1 MSFQNLEQEMANATG
16 FVLDRTI
23 SPPKVLGMCFLI
35 SRSRAV
41 CCASNVFH
49 YVDAPWALNIHFP
62 HPDVTVSIKT
72 VSLHNEFDKPTA
84 RQEYLK
90 QTGSPNESFVSP
102 PNDIAMLVIDAGIPD
117 LQSDRVAELNRA
129 LSLPFDSSGVEA
141 SGNVHGHEFLNVI
154 NNCLENQRKGLL
166 TLFDQRNIPLA
177 RVELIPGGIQRVFF
191 QQPMAPEMAFCEL
204 VYRKPIWGFAF
215 EPAGQFDW
223 ANLPAV
229 STPADRLV
237 WEAMRRANEIPK
249 LFAQLGGTESR
260 YQKVV
265 QNFDPSSAS
274 DEIQWMVE
282 RLWNSLDG
290 YLTID
295 KMPERLGTDTYT
307 VLVAIRELINRGV
320 ISQINRKTPFHC
332 SGQMPN
338 PLTSHTDMEV
348 NNWDPLQLF
357 YLDQASG
364 KPCWLQGNYFGVV
377 SALQPKNMLHTIQA
391 PPNTQG
397 ALILKD
403 YKLIGVHSGPQ
414 QIKAGQPAPP
424 VKCCQFMWMGALLD
438 LQIKKMRTSTESTEE
453 GEQTVGTLRKNLD
466 ATETVAAMSTEKILC
481 PTCFATNPEY
491 GICVNCGGKIEA
503 PPEEPE
509 PTNPILKSKAVK
521 ELRKLQKKYGLTD
534 TQLKLVGIP
543 MGIMIL
549 CSFCSMVGS
558 LTKPPPKPAVAVTT
572 NPAEEKHG
580 DSEKAVQVAVAFG
593 GFKATALPSWWFEDT
608 SDITKPTP
616 SFGMYSKMANQK
628 VMFVVYDDMSPATN
642 LESFLPK
649 PPFAGVG
656 ANADWKILYNSG
668 TAFKATK
675 LLGDGNLKVA
685 CLRYPSDALK
695 GKPIQVLVGGYPA
708 KVKGKGILL
717 IGKALDESLPY
728 DFKTSLDMIEHMTEA
743 WTQQGN
749 VNRGSAVDENIT
761 TPDKVPSSGT
771 TGPATGGD
779 EDEEDDEEKPEQVA
793 SSADVAAYLKD
804 VEAKIQEKLSMP
816 DDALE
821 VLNKDA
827 EEKRKKPRKWKL
839 KLKVGFDTDGLVKK
853 LEWSKA
859 PTEDLQKLASAL
871 EAAVNANSPYAKP
884 PKVTDILFKFQVQ
897 IIGDKVKVTKP
908 DLKLEPQAGD
918 TAKGA
923 GSAKPAAKT
932 EEQKDAESE

>member
-1 MSFQNLEQEMANATG
+1 MANATG
-16 FVLDRTI
+16 FVLDRSI

-41 CCASNVFH
+41 CCASDVFH

-62 HPDVTVSIKT
+62 HPDVTVSIKN

-90 QTGSPNESFVSP
+90 QTGSPSEQFVSP

-117 LQSDRVAELNRA
+117 LQTERIAELNRA
-129 LSLPFDSSGVEA
+129 LSLPFSSSGVEA

-177 RVELIPGGIQRVFF
+177 RIELIPGGIQRVFF

-215 EPAGQFDW
+215 EPTGQFDW
-223 ANLPAV
+223 AGLPNV
-229 STPADRLV
+229 STPADRLI

-265 QNFDPSSAS
+265 QTFDPTSAS

-307 VLVAIRELINRGV
+307 VLVAVRELVNRGV

-357 YLDQASG
+357 YLDNLSG

-377 SALQPKNMLHTIQA
+377 SALQPKNMLHTIPA
-391 PPNTQG
+391 PPNTRG

-466 ATETVAAMSTEKILC
+466 ATETIAAMQGEKILC

-491 GICVNCGGKIEA
+491 GVCINCGGKIDP

-509 PTNPILKSKAVK
+509 PTNPILKSKPVK

-534 TQLKLVGIP
+534 MQLKLVGIP

-549 CSFCSMVGS
+549 FSFCGMVGS
-558 LTKPPPKPAVAVTT
+558 LMKPGPKPAATQT
-572 NPAEEKHG
+572 QNPQEEKHG
-580 DSEKAVQVAVAFG
+580 DSDKAVKLAVAFG
-593 GFKATALPSWWFEDT
+593 GLKATALPTYWFEDT
-608 SDITKPTP
+608 AEVTKPLQ
-616 SFGMYSKMANQK
+616 SFGLYSKTANQK
-628 VMFVVYDDMSPATN
+628 VIFAVYDDMSPAQN
-642 LESFLPK
+642 LDSFLPK
-649 PPFAGVG
+649 PPFADV
-656 ANADWKILYNSG
+656 NASTEWREKG
-668 TAFKATK
+668 TVQRSTQI
-675 LLGDGNLKVA
+675 LGDGELKWA
-685 CLRYPSDALK
+685 CCRYPAASVALK
-695 GKPIQVLVGGYPA
+695 GKSIQVLVGGYPA
-708 KVKGKGILL
+708 KVKGKAILV
-717 IGKALDESLPY
+717 IGKALDDNSGTY
-728 DFKTSLDMIEHMTEA
+728 DYKTTLDLIEHMAEA
-743 WTQQGN
+743 WTSAGN
-749 VNRGSAVDENIT
+749 INRGVKVDENMT
-761 TPDKVPSSGT
+761 TPDKTPGAST
-771 TGPATGGD
+771 D
-779 EDEEDDEEKPEQVA
+779 EDEDEDETEKEAPIATTAE
-793 SSADVAAYLKD
+793 VAAYLKD
-804 VEAKIQEKLSMP
+804 VEGKIQAKLSMP
-816 DDALE
+816 EDALE
-821 VLNKDA
+821 LLNKDA

-839 KLKVGFDTDGLVKK
+839 KLKVGFDEEGNVKK

-871 EAAVNANSPYAKP
+871 EAAVNGNSPYPKP
-884 PKVTDILFKFQVQ
+884 PKTSDLLFKFQVV
-897 IIGDKVKVTKP
+897 IIGDKVKVDKP
-908 DLKLEPQAGD
+908 DLKMDGAAPATDATKSGAATPPA
-918 TAKGA
+918 TATKT
-923 GSAKPAAKT
+923 GSGTDADK
-932 EEQKDAESE
+932 EE

>member
-1 MSFQNLEQEMANATG
+1 MANATG

-23 SPPKVLGMCFLI
+23 SPPKVLGLCFLI

-62 HPDVTVSIKT
+62 HPDVTVSIKN

-90 QTGSPNESFVSP
+90 QTGSPAEQFMSP

-117 LQSDRVAELNRA
+117 LQTDRVAELNRA
-129 LSLPFDSSGVEA
+129 LSLPFNSSGVEA

-177 RVELIPGGIQRVFF
+177 RIELVPGGIQRVFF

-215 EPAGQFDW
+215 EPAGVFDW
-223 ANLPAV
+223 AGLPNV
-229 STPADRLV
+229 STPADRLI

-249 LFAQLGGTESR
+249 LFAQLGGTEAR

-265 QNFDPSSAS
+265 QSFDPTSAS

-307 VLVAIRELINRGV
+307 VLVAVRELVNRGV

-357 YLDQASG
+357 YLDNLSG

-466 ATETVAAMSTEKILC
+466 ATETVAAMAGEKILC
-481 PTCFATNPEY
+481 PTCFATNVEY
-491 GICVNCGGKIEA
+491 GACVNCGGKIDP

-509 PTNPILKSKAVK
+509 PTNPIMKSKAVK
-521 ELRKLQKKYGLTD
+521 ELRKMQKKYGLTD
-534 TQLKLVGIP
+534 MQLKLVGIP

-549 CSFCSMVGS
+549 FSFCGMVGS
-558 LTKPPPKPAVAVTT
+558 LMKPPPKPAASQTQG
-572 NPAEEKHG
+572 PLEEKHG
-580 DSEKAVQVAVAFG
+580 DSEKAVKLAVAFG

-608 SDITKPTP
+608 SELTKPLQ
-616 SFGMYSKMANQK
+616 SFGLYSKMANQK
-628 VMFVVYDDMSPATN
+628 VIFAIYDDLSPATN
-642 LESFLPK
+642 LQSFLAK
-649 PPFAGVG
+649 PPFANV
-656 ANADWKILYNSG
+656 NASPDFQERNVPR
-668 TAFKATK
+668 ATK
-675 LLGDGNLKVA
+675 ILGDGELTWA
-685 CLRYPSDALK
+685 TLRYPAIEPK
-695 GKPIQVLVGGYPA
+695 GKTVQVLVCGYPA
-708 KVKGKGILL
+708 KVKGKAVLVVGRAFDDNN
-717 IGKALDESLPY
+717 GTY
-728 DFKTSLDMIEHMTEA
+728 DFKTSLDMIEHMAEQ
-743 WTQQGN
+743 WTSQGN
-749 VNRGSAVDENIT
+749 VNRGVKVDENIT
-761 TPDKVPSSGT
+761 TPNKTPGT
-771 TGPATGGD
+771 TASD
-779 EDEEDDEEKPEQVA
+779 EDEDEDSTEKAEPNA
-793 SSADVAAYLKD
+793 TSAEITTYLKD
-804 VEAKIQEKLSMP
+804 VESKIQEKLSMP

-821 VLNKDA
+821 QLNKDA

-839 KLKVGFDTDGLVKK
+839 KLKVGFDADGNVKK

-871 EAAVNANSPYAKP
+871 ESAVNANSPYPKP
-884 PKVTDILFKFQVQ
+884 PKTADLLFKFQVV
-897 IIGDKVKVTKP
+897 IIGDKVKVDKP
-908 DLKLEPQAGD
+908 DLKADGAAPDAATKDATKGD
-918 TAKGA
+918 
-923 GSAKPAAKT
+923 AAKAK
-932 EEQKDAESE
+932 EGDAKADPDAE